1 MTVAV
6 AAVAIPHAIATAFRA
21 WRLRAHVDP
30 DVLRQFGLLSA
41 AGGLAGAL
49 FYTRAN
55 DRTLTIILAGLLM
68 LTAVAGLTNVMRRLQ
83 PRGFAVGVIGA
94 ISGLFGGVAG
104 NQGGLR
110 SAALLTF
117 PLTPL
122 AFVATATATGLLVD
136 AARLPVYL
144 WRSGDR
150 LGPLAVPLIVACA
163 GVLVGTVLG
172 ERVLLGLS
180 RDRFRQVISVLIG
193 ALGIWLLTQALR

>member
-1 MTVAV
+1 MTTAV
-6 AAVAIPHAIATAFRA
+6 AAVAIPHALATAFRA
-21 WRLRAHVDP
+21 WRLRAHVDMS
-30 DVLRQFGLLSA
+30 VLKRFGLWSA

-49 FYTRAN
+49 FYARAG
-55 DRTLTIILAGLLM
+55 DRTLTIILAMLLL
-68 LTAVAGLTNVMRRLQ
+68 LTAVAGLTNIMRRLQ
-83 PRGFAVGVIGA
+83 PRGFAVSLIGA
-94 ISGLFGGVAG
+94 VSGFFGGVAG

-122 AFVATATATGLLVD
+122 AFVAIATATGLLVD

-150 LGPLAVPLIVACA
+150 LGPLALPIVVASA

-172 ERVLLGLS
+172 ERILLGLG
-180 RDRFRQVISVLIG
+180 RDRFRQVISILIG
-193 ALGIWLLTQALR
+193 VLGIWLLAQAMR